1 LIACEAQE
9 AGIIHDWR
17 NLGSEEAKVA
27 LEIEPAARFEEVIRN
42 FFGLA
47 QDGKTSARGM
57 PRLLQLVLLAPEFD
71 DVVQFTRPP
80 RMVQRALFGLLAP
93 FADLAGYRGSYPEY
107 LSRPPSSGVQID

>member
-27 LEIEPAARFEEVIRN
+27 LEIEPAARFEEMIRN

-47 QDGKTSARGM
+47 QDGKTSAGGM
-57 PRLLQLVLLAPEFD
+57 PRLLQLVLLA
-71 DVVQFTRPP
+71 
-80 RMVQRALFGLLAP
+80 RALSSLGRSPEVSQPQATPRRLASP
-93 FADLAGYRGSYPEY
+93 GGSLSPQSTPPESLRKDFAS
-107 LSRPPSSGVQID
+107 